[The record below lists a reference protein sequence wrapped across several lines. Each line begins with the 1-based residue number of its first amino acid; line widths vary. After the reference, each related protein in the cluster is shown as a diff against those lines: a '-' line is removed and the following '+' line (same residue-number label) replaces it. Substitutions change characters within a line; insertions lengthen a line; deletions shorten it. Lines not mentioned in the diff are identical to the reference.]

1 MSTARP
7 GAVAWLRRLEGIVSA
22 LNHVVVF
29 AAMVVVVLFTF
40 GQAVDRYLIKSSF
53 SAHDQ
58 VAKIGLVWLVFAGM
72 AVAYARGENLRIDL
86 IGKYLPPALR
96 RTREVLFEA
105 AILGIVI
112 LVNIKAWDVMRVA
125 AFQQIMGT
133 PFTNVVPYSA
143 IVAGSAAIA
152 LSALVRVLGAF
163 SNPHPDT

>member
-1 MSTARP
+1 MGR
-7 GAVAWLRRLEGIVSA
+7 LRRLEGWISA

-29 AAMVVVVLFTF
+29 AAMIVVVLFTF
-40 GQAVDRYLIKSSF
+40 GQALDRYLIKSAF

-72 AVAYARGENLRIDL
+72 AAAYARGENLRIDL
-86 IGKYLPPALR
+86 IGKYLRPALR
-96 RTREVLFEA
+96 RAREMLFEV
-105 AILGIVI
+105 AILGLVI

-152 LSALVRVLGAF
+152 LSALIRFLDALFGKRA
-163 SNPHPDT
+163 DA